1 MKFKK
6 AASVLRYVLDI
17 LADLAAIIEF
27 ILSVVGQP
35 LDFKG
40 PIDLEHLG

>member
-1 MKFKK
+1 MRSYAEHRRDIKAKLKK

-27 ILSVVGQP
+27 ILSVVG
-35 LDFKG
+35 
-40 PIDLEHLG
+40 